1 MSDAEG
7 LNPDFVNLTANIVSA
22 YVANNSVH
30 RGELS
35 NLIASVHSAL
45 QGLGAPPP
53 ATEQPKPEPAVSIRR
68 SVTPDYLISLEDGRQ
83 YKSLKRHLATRGMTP
98 DEYRAKWGLPKD
110 YPMVAANYAAKRSE
124 LARSIGLGQSRR
136 KVVAADEGA
145 NAAAPGP
152 VETGEAASEAPQ
164 PKKRARKAQAAE

>member
-1 MSDAEG
+1 MSDAQAP
-7 LNPDFVNLTANIVSA
+7 NPDFTSLTADVVSA

-35 NLIASVHSAL
+35 SLIASVHTAL

-53 ATEQPKPEPAVSIRR
+53 APEQPKPEPAVSIRR
-68 SVTPDYLISLEDGRQ
+68 SVTPDHLISLEDGRH

-98 DEYRAKWGLPKD
+98 NEYRAKWGLPKD

-136 KVVAADEGA
+136 AQVAEPASDAGSDPGADAGGA
-145 NAAAPGP
+145 ANDAPEP
-152 VETGEAASEAPQ
+152 A
-164 PKKRARKAQAAE
+164 KRARKPKAAE